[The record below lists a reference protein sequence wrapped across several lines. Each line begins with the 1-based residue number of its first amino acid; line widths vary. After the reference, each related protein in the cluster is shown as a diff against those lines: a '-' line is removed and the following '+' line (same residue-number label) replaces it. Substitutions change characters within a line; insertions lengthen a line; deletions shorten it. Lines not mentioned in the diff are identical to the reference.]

1 MTSWAIQATKLVLI
15 LASALAS
22 VLPRSSSA
30 GWVDQ
35 WLDQRTVTQA
45 SSFQTQRRGYYSAPS
60 LSARWRQSN
69 DYLLSITPPRLG
81 GGCGGI
87 DLFLGGMAYLDP
99 EYLVQKLQRLVQAA
113 PALAFSVA
121 METMSKT
128 LANNMKEFEQ
138 IINALNQLQV
148 NDCRLAQRLV
158 AAVDPSDPGTFKDV
172 LAEID
177 QGELFSKGLTKGFQ
191 ERRDQVTANKG
202 RADQPLMGAVANCP
216 AEFRAIFQTGSLIDN
231 IASRS
236 GLTALAPIMRG
247 YVGDIEIDTS
257 GNVPTAKPVPPCA
270 ANQSLEAVDLFSGQA
285 LARPAGGG
293 ACYEDSADG
302 LESTVRDSLTVI
314 ATNMASRANLFEG
327 AAPGQ
332 PGISLLSMYPVY
344 PVLAGVMATESD
356 PTIAVNRLTP
366 HVATLYANSAL
377 RDLYQALSFMLDRGN
392 ASLKMLGVQ
401 DPAAQS
407 DCRAEIALP
416 VTGEIEVMRTRVEV
430 LSQAAQTAYYRSRQ
444 QMVEDLEVAL
454 KEAQLADSARRAS
467 LQRGPAR

>member
-1 MTSWAIQATKLVLI
+1 MTSFAIRVPKLLMLLSLALI
-15 LASALAS
+15 LTPPPQPA
-22 VLPRSSSA
+22 SA

-35 WLDQRTVTQA
+35 WLDQKTSTST
-45 SSFQTQRRGYYSAPS
+45 SSARTQRRGYFNAGSF
-60 LSARWRQSN
+60 SARWRQSN

-81 GGCGGI
+81 GGCGGV
-87 DLFLGGMAYLDP
+87 DLFLGGVTFMDP

-121 METMSKT
+121 MDAMSKT
-128 LANNMKEFEQ
+128 LSNKMSEFER
-138 IINALNQLQV
+138 IIDGLNQLQV
-148 NDCRLAQRLV
+148 NDCRLSQRLV
-158 AAVDPSDPGTFKDV
+158 AAVDPNDPGTFKDV

-177 QGELFSKGLTKGFQ
+177 QGELFSKGLTKNFQ
-191 ERRDQVTANKG
+191 QRREQVTANKG
-202 RADQPLMGAVANCP
+202 RADQSLMGAVANCP

-270 ANQSLEAVDLFSGQA
+270 ANQSLEGVDLLSGQA
-285 LARPAGGG
+285 QARPAGGG
-293 ACYEDSADG
+293 ACYEDNADG
-302 LESTVRDSLTVI
+302 LQTTVQDALT
-314 ATNMASRANLFEG
+314 AFAANMSSRANPSNLTPQTRKI
-327 AAPGQ
+327 A
-332 PGISLLSMYPVY
+332 LKNMYPVY
-344 PVLAGVMATESD
+344 AVLAGFMATESD
-356 PTIAVNRLTP
+356 PSIAIDRLTP

-392 ASLKMLGVQ
+392 ASLKILGVQ

-407 DCRAEIALP
+407 DCRADIALP
-416 VTGEIEVMRTRVEV
+416 VTSEMKAMRTRVEE
-430 LSQAAQTAYYRSRQ
+430 LSQAAQAAYYRSRR

-454 KEAQLADSARRAS
+454 KERELVETARRAA
-467 LQRGPAR
+467 LQQGPAR